1 MRQWMIILCTSLMT
15 INNLWFNFPFLFY
28 VCISENEGGGVE
40 ARKLLTQILE
50 IYLQP
55 FLNHILWGILSM
67 DGLMYPLCHLG
78 RDIKT
83 KEISGILNQTIKYF
97 VEFKVY
103 KNYKIYIPRYKKMA
117 LKAEVH
123 I

>member
-1 MRQWMIILCTSLMT
+1 MT
-15 INNLWFNFPFLFY
+15 INNLWFNFPFLLD
-28 VCISENEGGGVE
+28 VCISENGRGGGVE

-55 FLNHILWGILSM
+55 FLNHILWEVLSM
-67 DGLMYPLCHLG
+67 HGLMYPLCHLG

-103 KNYKIYIPRYKKMA
+103 KNYKIYIPCYKKWY
-117 LKAEVH
+117 
-123 I
+123 